1 MNQQPM
7 TEATFY
13 ILLALLRPGH
23 GYGIMQ
29 RVKEISGGRVQVGP
43 GTLYG
48 VLNRMRKDGL
58 ATLETKEERRKIYA
72 LTSAGRQALEQE
84 RERLRRMVEDGDREE
99 RYG

>member
-1 MNQQPM
+1 MDQQPM

-72 LTSAGRQALEQE
+72 LTGAGRQALEQE

>member
-72 LTSAGRQALEQE
+72 LTGAGRQALEQE